1 MKCGKGHEHASVA
14 EVRACYGV
22 TEQPTNRPNK
32 YAGDCARCGVRVEAE
47 QGHIEPS
54 ENGWNVLHDGDCPPN
69 PGWPPMDSDDMPPRT
84 LRAPAQVR
92 KRTEQYAAIPEGRY
106 AVKSLTGTNDLDF
119 FKVDK
124 PTQGTWAGQIFVR
137 RVIGGH
143 PDMPVKGAN
152 KFAALDAI
160 LEAGPDKAMALFGQ
174 TLGYC
179 GRCGRSL
186 TDEQS
191 RAIGIG
197 PVCRAA

>member
-1 MKCGKGHEHASVA
+1 MKCGKGHDHSSVA

-22 TEQPTNRPNK
+22 TEQSTQRPNK
-32 YAGDCARCGVRVEAE
+32 YAGDCDRCGVRVEAE
-47 QGHIEPS
+47 QGHIEQS
-54 ENGWNVLHDGDCPPN
+54 DNGWKVLHNEPCKPK
-69 PGWPPMDSDDMPPRT
+69 SK
-84 LRAPAQVR
+84 APAQVQI
-92 KRTEQYAAIPEGRY
+92 RTEQYAAIPEGRY
-106 AVKSLTGTNDLDF
+106 AVKSLTGHQDLDF

-143 PDMPVKGAN
+143 PDMPVKGAT

-160 LEAGPDKAMALFGQ
+160 LEADPDKAMALFGQ

-186 TDEQS
+186 TDQES